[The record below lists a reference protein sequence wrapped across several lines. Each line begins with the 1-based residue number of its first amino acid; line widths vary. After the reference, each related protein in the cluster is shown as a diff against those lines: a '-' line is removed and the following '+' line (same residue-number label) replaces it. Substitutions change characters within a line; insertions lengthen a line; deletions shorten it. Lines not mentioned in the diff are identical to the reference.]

1 MQWNLEEA
9 VSYYKRQGAP
19 GDQTALTA
27 LMKEVQQEYGGSI
40 PQGIVPTLAT
50 LCGTKE
56 SLLLALIRRLPSLR
70 LGGSHVLE
78 ICAGPNCGR
87 HAALAT
93 AAEKLRGKNI
103 TVRFVPC
110 MRLCGKGPN
119 LRWDGKLYHKADEA
133 LLRRLAEDA
142 EKGSNT

>member
-19 GDQTALTA
+19 RDQTALTA
-27 LMKEVQQEYGGSI
+27 LLKEVQHEYGGSI
-40 PQGIVPTLAT
+40 PQGIIPTLAR

-56 SLLLALIRRLPSLR
+56 SLLLALIRRIPSLR
-70 LGGSHVLE
+70 LDGSHVLE
-78 ICAGPNCGR
+78 ICAGPNCGKD
-87 HAALAT
+87 AALAA
-93 AAEKLRGKNI
+93 AAEKLRGPNI

-119 LRWDGKLYHKADEA
+119 LRWDGRLYHGADIA
-133 LLRRLAEDA
+133 LLRQLAEEA
-142 EKGSNT
+142 QKG

>member
-1 MQWNLEEA
+1 MDWKLEEA

-19 GDQTALTA
+19 ADQTALTA
-27 LMKEVQQEYGGSI
+27 LLKEVQQEYGGSI
-40 PQGIVPTLAT
+40 PQGIIPTLAI

-56 SLLLALIRRLPSLR
+56 RLMLALIRRLPSLR

-93 AAEKLRGKNI
+93 AAEKLQSSKI

-110 MRLCGKGPN
+110 MRMCGKGPN